1 MIATLYQGAIFYQND
16 IKYVKL
22 DAKSADICFRMKKQ
36 DESEKNE

>member
-22 DAKSADICFRMKKQ
+22 DAKSADRCFRMKKTG
-36 DESEKNE
+36 